1 VLPRPIQQPI
11 PIWVTANPDLKK
23 RRNVEQS
30 YRRVA
35 RLGDGWMT
43 TFKSPEDV
51 QTSLAMIHGYS
62 REMGHELKPDFEV
75 AIYHNINVNEDRD
88 GAFAES
94 KRFLDSYYSVDYRQ
108 DMLRLWVAAGS
119 PTHCVQSLQRYLIR
133 VAPGLDQQAAAL
145 RQRRPDRRLQSAFSD
160 WVSNSERRRNRR
172 STGGN
177 HKQTV
182 FPSPRNG

>member
-1 VLPRPIQQPI
+1 
-11 PIWVTANPDLKK
+11 
-23 RRNVEQS
+23 
-30 YRRVA
+30 VA

-51 QTSLAMIHGYS
+51 QTSLAMIRGYS

-88 GAFAES
+88 EAFAES

-119 PTHCVQSLQRYLIR
+119 PAQCVESLQRYVDAGATTILLR
-133 VAPGLDQQAAAL
+133 VTGYDQK
-145 RQRRPDRRLQSAFSD
+145 RQFKRVTEEILPAF
-160 WVSNSERRRNRR
+160 
-172 STGGN
+172 G
-177 HKQTV
+177 
-182 FPSPRNG
+182 